1 MQVIGNIG
9 TPVEKII
16 SKNGKEYFRFRL
28 AENHNS
34 KPKADDATGAA
45 PAAPTTAPVAV
56 DGTATAAK
64 SEATWFYVNAF
75 IDEQSADLLA
85 KGTFV
90 TVTGRLEASPYLN
103 KEGLPAV
110 RLTIMAG
117 KVEPIKR
124 KERDAS
130 PA

>member
-9 TPVEKII
+9 TPVEKVI

-28 AENHNS
+28 AENHNNKS
-34 KPKADDATGAA
+34 KPDVAGA
-45 PAAPTTAPVAV
+45 PA
-56 DGTATAAK
+56 DGTVTVAGSAGQAK
-64 SEATWFYVNAF
+64 SDATWFYVNAF
-75 IDEQSADLLA
+75 IDEESADLLA

-103 KEGLPAV
+103 KENLPAV

-117 KVEPIKR
+117 KVEPIQR
-124 KERDAS
+124 KEREAA
-130 PA
+130 PG

>member
-34 KPKADDATGAA
+34 KPKAETAGA
-45 PAAPTTAPVAV
+45 PAAPQVEGASTPP
-56 DGTATAAK
+56 K
-64 SEATWFYVNAF
+64 QEPTWYHVNAF

-90 TVTGRLEASPYLN
+90 SVTGRLEASPYLN
-103 KEGLPAV
+103 KENQPAV

-124 KERDAS
+124 KEREAE
-130 PA
+130 AA

>member
-16 SKNGKEYFRFRL
+16 SMNGKEYFRFRL
-28 AENHNS
+28 AENHNP
-34 KPKADDATGAA
+34 KPKADADGAAIPATPATGSA
-45 PAAPTTAPVAV
+45 P
-56 DGTATAAK
+56 K
-64 SEATWFYVNAF
+64 LEATWFYVNAF

-103 KEGLPAV
+103 KENQPAV

-124 KERDAS
+124 KERDAT
-130 PA
+130 

>member
-9 TPVEKII
+9 TPVEKVI
-16 SKNGKEYFRFRL
+16 SVNGKEYFRFRL

-34 KPKADDATGAA
+34 KPKAGAERDAPAPSGAA
-45 PAAPTTAPVAV
+45 ASDGSAA
-56 DGTATAAK
+56 AAK
-64 SEATWFYVNAF
+64 QDATWFYVNAF

-90 TVTGRLEASPYLN
+90 SVTGRLEASPYLN
-103 KEGLPAV
+103 KENKPSV

-124 KERDAS
+124 KERE

>member
-9 TPVEKII
+9 TPVEKVL
-16 SKNGKEYFRFRL
+16 SKNGNEYFRFRL

-34 KPKADDATGAA
+34 KSKPEAAGVAADGSAGA
-45 PAAPTTAPVAV
+45 V
-56 DGTATAAK
+56 K
-64 SEATWFYVNAF
+64 SDATWFYVNAF

-103 KEGLPAV
+103 KENLPAV

-117 KVEPIKR
+117 KVEPIQR
-124 KERDAS
+124 KERDIA
-130 PA
+130 P

>member
-9 TPVEKII
+9 TPVEKVI

-34 KPKADDATGAA
+34 KQKPDAAGNTPA
-45 PAAPTTAPVAV
+45 PADNNSAV
-56 DGTATAAK
+56 P
-64 SEATWFYVNAF
+64 ATWFYVNAF

-90 TVTGRLEASPYLN
+90 SVTGRLEASPYIN
-103 KEGLPAV
+103 KDGQPAV

-124 KERDAS
+124 KERETA
-130 PA
+130 

>member
-9 TPVEKII
+9 TPVEKVL
-16 SKNGKEYFRFRL
+16 SRNGKEYFRFRL
-28 AENHNS
+28 AENHNNKS
-34 KPKADDATGAA
+34 KPEAAGAPD
-45 PAAPTTAPVAV
+45 PAATSGSAGP
-56 DGTATAAK
+56 AK

-90 TVTGRLEASPYLN
+90 MVTGRLEASPYLN
-103 KEGLPAV
+103 KENQPAV

-117 KVEPIKR
+117 KVEPIQR
-124 KERDAS
+124 KERE
-130 PA
+130 PATT

>member
-9 TPVEKII
+9 THVEKII
-16 SKNGKEYFRFRL
+16 SCNGKEYFRFRL

-34 KPKADDATGAA
+34 RPKAESEPGAGSTSGA
-45 PAAPTTAPVAV
+45 SQTPKQA
-56 DGTATAAK
+56 
-64 SEATWFYVNAF
+64 ATWFYVNAF

-103 KEGLPAV
+103 KENQPAV

-117 KVEPIKR
+117 KVEPISR
-124 KERDAS
+124 KEPELS
-130 PA
+130 

>member
-9 TPVEKII
+9 TPVEKVI

-34 KPKADDATGAA
+34 KPKADADGTT
-45 PAAPTTAPVAV
+45 PAPTENASTVP
-56 DGTATAAK
+56 
-64 SEATWFYVNAF
+64 ATWFYVNAF

-90 TVTGRLEASPYLN
+90 AVTGRLEASPYLN
-103 KEGLPAV
+103 KENQPAV

-124 KERDAS
+124 KERETA
-130 PA
+130 

>member
-9 TPVEKII
+9 TPVEKVL
-16 SKNGKEYFRFRL
+16 SRNGKEYFRFRL

-34 KPKADDATGAA
+34 KQKADDADSAT
-45 PAAPTTAPVAV
+45 PTARPVAA
-56 DGTATAAK
+56 DGTSTTAK

-75 IDEQSADLLA
+75 IDEESADLLA

-103 KEGLPAV
+103 KENLPAV

-124 KERDAS
+124 KERDAA